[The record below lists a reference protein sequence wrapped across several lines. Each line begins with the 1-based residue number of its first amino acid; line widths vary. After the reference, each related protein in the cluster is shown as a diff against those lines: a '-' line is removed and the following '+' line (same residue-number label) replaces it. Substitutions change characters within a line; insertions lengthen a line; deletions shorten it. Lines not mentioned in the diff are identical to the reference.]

1 MAAVKCNGIT
11 SFCVAGFVGIPD
23 EDGIVDIPADV
34 LASSEWARLVSECP
48 EGSFAPVTEPEGD
61 EDKEAQDLRSKL
73 KAAGIAFGPRTKLD
87 KLRELV
93 AGIKA

>member
-1 MAAVKCNGIT
+1 MAAIKCVGIT

-23 EDGIVDIPADV
+23 EAGIVDVPAEV
-34 LASSEWARLVSECP
+34 LASDEWARLSLECP
-48 EGSFAPVTEPEGD
+48 EGSFAPATESETD
-61 EDKEAQDLRSKL
+61 EDKESQDLRAKL
-73 KAAGIAFGPRTKLD
+73 KAAGVSFGPRTKIE